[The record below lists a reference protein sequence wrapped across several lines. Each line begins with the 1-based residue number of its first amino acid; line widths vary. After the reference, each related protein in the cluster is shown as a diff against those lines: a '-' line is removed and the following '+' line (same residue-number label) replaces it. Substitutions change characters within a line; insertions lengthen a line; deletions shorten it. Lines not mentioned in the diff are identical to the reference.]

1 MMGNFRPVSS
11 IRAWLVW
18 VMIAGCVA
26 GSVAAIPPSV
36 ASQSPTVVAEGRCGV
51 IVEPFPLPAD
61 QAAQRPKIAFFPPT
75 GEVFVSV
82 VGVTRWVR
90 SSDNIPQIVGWPTV
104 WTIRPWRLQGA
115 LGIYS
120 ITDRPNRIRDYTD
133 PYYHA
138 SELQYMPLDDGRH
151 GYLSFLWG
159 VGWLYETQLQPGPN
173 IAESPILWTMVGNF
187 LWEPRL
193 LPVVSKTFNGLPS
206 HIIVVS
212 HLYPLQF
219 AGEPIQYYWT
229 YQWRSTL
236 TPDFRSMRH
245 LWHSG
250 ISTSSGNVL
259 KAHVSAPG
267 LAVSGSGEVFA
278 ALNEAPLWSEPQIGI
293 WRFDT
298 DAWVWDETV
307 DSGNKWVEV
316 RPAWTRW
323 SQVPAAPGDA
333 TGRTTEPVL
342 AFAGE
347 TMLVTYRDSNGLPL
361 LAWTTTDAPDNWRL
375 IRLDDQP
382 TTGRIHIV
390 VDAARHRYVTAW
402 ARQGA
407 TRTQNQIVMMHGL
420 LADPALHTAPTA
432 ITTPGPWFDPTLL
445 VTPNGTVHL
454 VADFV
459 PVERGGIPQLLTLP
473 ARWDAPLTTPQQP
486 LAPAWRQGR
495 IFWEEGATM
504 PAGTLLNVRSRAGSA
519 SVAVTN
525 PAAATLPDTLDP
537 GPALLSLAQ
546 PGCGDLPIGGME
558 VTPPP
563 AVAYRTAEIAVAA
576 TDPKQ
581 ITVRLTDGTADR
593 PLYLRLHV
601 RALSDADNQ
610 TREMTCTTPFTA
622 SGTAL
627 EARCSLLDLGG
638 MPAGTATLQIEAILH
653 DQFGQTATPLPQATF
668 AATRQVIWT
677 ETWTTVTVFISLI
690 QR

>member
-1 MMGNFRPVSS
+1 MMESFRRVSWV
-11 IRAWLVW
+11 RAWLVW
-18 VMIAGCVA
+18 VIIAGCVA
-26 GSVAAIPPSV
+26 GSVAFIPSPV
-36 ASQSPTVVAEGRCGV
+36 AGQSPTVAAEGRCGV

-61 QAAQRPKIAFFPPT
+61 QAAQRPRIVFFPPT
-75 GEVFVSV
+75 GEVFVGV
-82 VGVTRWVR
+82 VGVTREVSTR
-90 SSDNIPQIVGWPTV
+90 DNTPLVVGWPTV
-104 WTIRPWRLQGA
+104 WTIRPWRLQWDQATYVSPAVSDA
-115 LGIYS
+115 LLDN
-120 ITDRPNRIRDYTD
+120 TN
-133 PYYHA
+133 PYNHTA
-138 SELQYMPLDDGRH
+138 ELQYIPSSEQG
-151 GYLSFLWG
+151 GYLSFRWG
-159 VGWLYETQLQPGPN
+159 YSWLYETRLQPGPEISN
-173 IAESPILWTMVGNF
+173 SLTRWIMIGDF
-187 LWEPRL
+187 IWEPRV
-193 LPVVSKTFNGLPS
+193 LPVVSKTFNGLAS
-206 HIIVVS
+206 QLMVVS
-212 HLYPLQF
+212 NGYPGIVGQPLQF
-219 AGEPIQYYWT
+219 SWI
-229 YQWRSTL
+229 YQWRSAL
-236 TPDFRSMRH
+236 TPHLYSTRH
-245 LWHSG
+245 LVY
-250 ISTSSGNVL
+250 SSINNERGFSL
-259 KAHVSAPG
+259 GAHFSAPG

-278 ALNEAPLWSEPQIGI
+278 ALNEASLWSEPQIGI

-347 TMLVTYRDSNGLPL
+347 MMLVTYRDSNGLPL
-361 LAWTTTDAPDNWRL
+361 LAWTTTNSPDNWQL

-390 VDAARHRYVTAW
+390 VDAARQRYVAAW

-407 TRTQNQIVMMHGL
+407 TRTQNQIVIMHGL

-432 ITTPGPWFDPTLL
+432 ITAPGPWFDPTLL

-459 PVERGGIPQLLTLP
+459 PVEGGGIPQLLTLP

-486 LAPAWRQGR
+486 LAPVWRQGR
-495 IFWEEGATM
+495 ILWEEGATM
-504 PAGTLLNVRSRAGSA
+504 PAGALLNVRSRTGSA

-525 PAAATLPDTLDP
+525 PAVATLPDTLEP

-563 AVAYRTAEIAVAA
+563 AVTYRAAEITVAA
-576 TDPKQ
+576 TDPKL

-593 PLYLRLHV
+593 PLYLRLRV

-622 SGTAL
+622 SGPAL

-638 MPAGTATLQIEAILH
+638 MPAGAATLQIEAVLH
-653 DQFGQTATPLPQATF
+653 DQFGQTAMPLTQATF
-668 AATRQVIWT
+668 SATRQVIWT
-677 ETWTTVTVFISLI
+677 EAWSTATVFISLI